1 MGRNVLVSN
10 PKGIYMSNVVICIYG
25 IIGLELK
32 VNSIVYVY
40 DQVLINM
47 SPQIFKPLWRWD
59 MVFLSRVTCQFWN
72 CSATRQHALH
82 GAETSARSQG
92 HDVFVPNI
100 KQGRTP
106 EQSWEFLQSNF
117 TQLKC
122 HVVGK
127 LIWPMNW
134 DLHLCNASRKV

>member
-59 MVFLSRVTCQFWN
+59 MVFLSRVTCQF
-72 CSATRQHALH
+72 
-82 GAETSARSQG
+82 
-92 HDVFVPNI
+92 
-100 KQGRTP
+100 
-106 EQSWEFLQSNF
+106 
-117 TQLKC
+117 
-122 HVVGK
+122 
-127 LIWPMNW
+127 
-134 DLHLCNASRKV
+134 